1 MEKSIK
7 KEVVKNIREPWGTFA
22 SLISDYRES
31 VADTEKETILVYF
44 IEKKLSYWRVMRI
57 LNRQGFYLER
67 TTFYR
72 IKDEIITDIALRACY
87 EHLICPYGDK
97 SQPNKNNVSRGTQ
110 KKG

>member
-22 SLISDYRES
+22 SLLQEYRES
-31 VADTEKETILVYF
+31 VAGTPKEDILVFF
-44 IEKKLSYWRVMRI
+44 IEKKMSYWRVMRI
-57 LNRQGFYLER
+57 LNRNGFYIER

-87 EHLICPYGDK
+87 EHLICPYSDK
-97 SQPNKNNVSRGTQ
+97 TQQNNANSPKGS